1 MSNTGKQIANL
12 MMDTGKSAPDMTH
25 AVKVLG
31 NGSMQKGFSRIGKYF
46 MDEINTANKK
56 GPTKGRIQGGIAGAL
71 GAVALGGAIKFAI
84 DKKHKHS
91 AHEIEGQKILK
102 EMQSTSPLCPE
113 NTDDPNKGI
122 NIDGEIDPVK

>member
-56 GPTKGRIQGGIAGAL
+56 GLTKGRIQGGIAGAL

-102 EMQSTSPLCPE
+102 EMQSASPLYPE
-113 NTDDPNKGI
+113 NTDDSNKGT